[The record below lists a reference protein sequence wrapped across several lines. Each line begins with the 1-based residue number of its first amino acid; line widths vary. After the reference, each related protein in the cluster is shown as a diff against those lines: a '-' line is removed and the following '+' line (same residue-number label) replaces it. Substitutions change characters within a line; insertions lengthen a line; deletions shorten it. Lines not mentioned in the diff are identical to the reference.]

1 MFAFKFKVSIT
12 IENDAMKLS
21 VKEAKLIGF
30 GELGTVTIQLV
41 LILKFAF
48 QPEKF
53 AGLSRNR
60 PLDILPENVIYG

>member
-1 MFAFKFKVSIT
+1 
-12 IENDAMKLS
+12 MKLS